1 MRWPPRGSASR
12 RATAPDERVAES
24 TLGERSRGP
33 SFAASW
39 RMPKNSRNSLERSTR
54 AFQETVNRA
63 GPAAAASYTLIGAVL
78 LLGGLGYAVDYWRD
92 TSPWFL
98 MAGLLLGMVVGFY
111 ELVKTT
117 WPR

>member
-1 MRWPPRGSASR
+1 V
-12 RATAPDERVAES
+12 EH
-24 TLGERSRGP
+24 GP
-33 SFAASW
+33 TFAAAC
-39 RMPKNSRNSLERSTR
+39 RMAKKNRSFSFGR
-54 AFQETVNRA
+54 SAKAFQESVNQA

-78 LLGGLGYAVDYWRD
+78 LLGGLGYAVDYWRG

-98 MAGLLLGMVVGFY
+98 LAGLVLGMVVGFY